1 MLEEDADVRCVR
13 RSASGGK
20 GSSLVEAG
28 GRIRCLGCFFFLFF
42 GGSASEVFPMDDYD
56 YGEVENVGVVKKKVR
71 ALY

>member
-28 GRIRCLGCFFFLFF
+28 GRIRCLGCFFFYF
-42 GGSASEVFPMDDYD
+42 S
-56 YGEVENVGVVKKKVR
+56 VE
-71 ALY
+71 ALRKYSQWMTTTMAKWRMWEL